1 MCDGL
6 LIPPRTAEHT
16 PSSPDAAH
24 ERSVKRG
31 RVLELLDRAGRDS
44 LLLTSTT
51 ALTWYLGGSR
61 VHVSLA
67 GDPVAALLVT
77 RDGDHVVTFS
87 NEAER
92 LVAEELPDD
101 VVLHQVPWYGSLQ
114 DVGAWYGPDASPM
127 AEGEV
132 ARELR
137 EARRSLL
144 PVELARYEVLNADA
158 ARALTDVLG
167 EATPQTTER
176 EIAAALA
183 ARLVAVGAD
192 PLVLLCSGSDRADF
206 RHPLP
211 TGGVLGRRAMAV
223 VCARR
228 HGLIANVT
236 RWVRFGAATAAEQD
250 AESRILAVEQD
261 VLAATVPGAS
271 LGGILTEIGAAYER
285 HGFGADQWRQH
296 HQGGPAGYA
305 GRDPRATPA
314 AEDTVAEYQAFT
326 WNPSAPAVKVED
338 TVLLEPSGPRVLSV
352 DPRWP
357 VTRVGALDRPAVL
370 QL

>member
-1 MCDGL
+1 MSDGL
-6 LIPPRTAEHT
+6 LSAVRTDGT
-16 PSSPDAAH
+16 SSAPAGVAH
-24 ERSVKRG
+24 ERSVKRA
-31 RVLELLDRAGRDS
+31 RLLDLLDRADRDS
-44 LLLTSTT
+44 LLLTTTT

-77 RDGDHVVTFS
+77 RDGDHLVTFS

-92 LVAEELPDD
+92 LLAEELPSDLT
-101 VVLHQVPWYGSLQ
+101 VHRVPWYGSLH
-114 DVGAWYGPDASPM
+114 DVGTWFGPGVSP
-127 AEGEV
+127 AGEGEL

-144 PVELARYEVLNADA
+144 PLELGRYRALNEDV
-158 ARALTDVLG
+158 ARALTDVLAA
-167 EATPQTTER
+167 ATPRSTER

-183 ARLVAVGAD
+183 TRLVAVGAD
-192 PLVLLCSGSDRADF
+192 PLVLLCNGSDRTRF

-211 TGGVLGRRAMAV
+211 TEGVLGRRAMAV

-228 HGLIANVT
+228 YGMIANVT
-236 RWVRFGAATAAEQD
+236 RWVRFDAGTPAEQD
-250 AESRILAVEQD
+250 AENRILAVEQE
-261 VLAATVPGAS
+261 VLAATVPGATLS
-271 LGGILTEIGAAYER
+271 GIVAEIGAAYER
-285 HGFGADQWRQH
+285 HGFGAEQWLEH

-305 GRDPRATPA
+305 GRDPRATPSA
-314 AEDTVAEYQAFT
+314 QDRVGEHQAFT
-326 WNPSAPAVKVED
+326 WNPSAPGVKVED
-338 TVLLEPSGPRVLSV
+338 TVLLEPSGLRVLSV

-357 VTRVGALDRPAVL
+357 VRRVGSLDRPLPL

>member
-1 MCDGL
+1 MSDGL
-6 LIPPRTAEHT
+6 LYSNRSGTHDPAPA
-16 PSSPDAAH
+16 DAAH

-31 RVLELLDRAGRDS
+31 RILDLLSEAGRDS
-44 LLLTSTT
+44 VLLTSTT

-77 RDGDHVVTFS
+77 QEGDHLVTFS

-92 LVAEELPDD
+92 LTAEELPAD
-101 VVLHQVPWYGSLQ
+101 VVLHQVPWYGALH
-114 DVGAWYGPDASPM
+114 DVGTWFGSGVSP
-127 AEGEV
+127 AGEGEL
-132 ARELR
+132 AGELR
-137 EARRSLL
+137 KARRSLL
-144 PVELARYEVLNADA
+144 PVELDRYQTLNEDVAGV
-158 ARALTDVLG
+158 LTDVLG
-167 EATPQTTER
+167 AATPHTTER
-176 EIAAALA
+176 EVAAALA
-183 ARLVAVGAD
+183 TRLVALGAD
-192 PLVLLCSGSDRADF
+192 PVVLLCNGSDRAGF

-211 TGGVLGRRAMAV
+211 TDGVLGRRAMAV

-228 HGLIANVT
+228 HGMIANVT
-236 RWVRFGAATAAEQD
+236 RWVRFDAGTAAEQD
-250 AESRILAVEQD
+250 AESRILAVEHD
-261 VLAATVPGAS
+261 VFAATVPGAS
-271 LGGILTEIGAAYER
+271 LNGILTEIGAAYAR
-285 HGFGADQWRQH
+285 HGFGAEQWQQH

-305 GRDPRATPA
+305 GRDPRATPSA
-314 AEDTVAEYQAFT
+314 GDRVEENQAFT

-338 TVLLEPSGPRVLSV
+338 TVLLEASGLRVLSA